1 MVKTK
6 RTHVPHVLFE
16 EVGLLETWIQQWR
29 PKGVICASLFGSC
42 VYAQQKILMGGETS
56 LFSISR

>member
-1 MVKTK
+1 MVKMK

-16 EVGLLETWIQQWR
+16 EVGLLETWR